1 MVVVHVVLLTAALAI
16 IALHGYG
23 MLSNFLR
30 FACHLYF
37 RRITVHGVNHL
48 PREGPV
54 VVCPNHPNMMIDVL
68 LVLTQCTHMG
78 RNPYAW
84 AKASM
89 FKNPIAG
96 RILRALGAVPVFRPP
111 GKFANQDVD
120 SEKTPEEIA
129 AATRHMFEDTW
140 KVLHAGHLVVL
151 FPEGTSYTLPHM
163 LELRTGVMRVATGFV
178 KAYDTPITV
187 VPVGLT
193 YFNKD
198 HFRSE
203 VSLEFGEPIVVDQSV
218 IQTDAFRADERAEVK
233 RLTGELQERMHRV
246 TLNAHDF
253 ESFRVARTIRRLYC
267 AEPLHPKDDVH
278 FTQQLVDLV
287 EGKLTAKE
295 TETVV
300 LTQLK
305 ADVTKYQ
312 HALDDL
318 RIKDSDL
325 LLDVKE
331 SLVTLAIERLMY
343 LLVLLP
349 VATPGLLLNLP
360 FYFLGTKLNV
370 LAGYTESRSMFKL
383 AAGIVLVPAQ
393 WIVLISTAACIY
405 GSSAAYVLMIALPF
419 FLYSHI
425 RVLEESRTI
434 MENVWYL
441 ANLATR
447 KERIESL
454 RTERKAL
461 VTTVQ
466 NLVNALVK
474 DPVIQQIKKVNSSP
488 ALRPAG
494 LSLRYRQESRSAFV

>member
-1 MVVVHVVLLTAALAI
+1 MVVVHVLLLTAALAI
-16 IALHGYG
+16 VALYGYT
-23 MLSNFLR
+23 MFSYFLR

-37 RRITVHGVNHL
+37 RRITVHGVNNL

-89 FKNPIAG
+89 FKNPVAG
-96 RILRALGAVPVFRPP
+96 RILRALGAVPVYRPP
-111 GKFANQDVD
+111 
-120 SEKTPEEIA
+120 
-129 AATRHMFEDTW
+129 
-140 KVLHAGHLVVL
+140 
-151 FPEGTSYTLPHM
+151 GTSYTLPHM

-187 VPVGLT
+187 VPLGLT

-198 HFRSE
+198 RFRSE
-203 VSLEFGEPIVVDQSV
+203 VSLEFGEPIIVDQAV
-218 IQTDAFRADERAEVK
+218 IHSDAFSTDERSEVK
-233 RLTGELQERMHRV
+233 RLTEQLQERMHRV
-246 TLNAHDF
+246 TLNAHNF

-267 AEPLHPKDDVH
+267 AKPLHPKDDVH

-287 EGKLTAKE
+287 EGKLTTKE

-305 ADVTKYQ
+305 ADVSKYQ

-331 SLVTLAIERLMY
+331 SLVALAVERLMY

-349 VATPGLLLNLP
+349 LATPGLVLNLP

-383 AAGIVLVPAQ
+383 AAGIIVLFAQNVDLCGLTFFPAQ
-393 WIVLISTAACIY
+393 WVVLISTAAYIY
-405 GSSAAYVLMIALPF
+405 GSSAAYGLMIALPF

-425 RVLEESRTI
+425 RVLEESRSI

-447 KERIESL
+447 KERIDVL
-454 RTERKAL
+454 RNERKAL

-466 NLVNALVK
+466 SLVNALVK
-474 DPVIQQIKKVNSSP
+474 DPVIDRINKVNATSHG
-488 ALRPAG
+488 LRPT
-494 LSLRYRQESRSAFV
+494 